1 MRRDAPPGILAAVAE
16 AASPNAEAIGV
27 WNEILVP
34 KFTRFRRVLVE
45 GFGVHSQRALERHPV
60 HPGERVLD
68 VGCGFGETTIELGRA
83 TGSALGID
91 CCAAFLDVGRADAT
105 RAGGGGAA
113 FQLADGQTV
122 TFAQPFDVCFARF
135 GTMFFANPAAA
146 MANLRRATRPGGRL
160 LMLVWRRIEDNAPFW
175 LAKQI
180 ARRHLPPPP
189 DEAPSCGP
197 GPFSMADSDTVGA
210 ILNAAGWTDVAF
222 DRIDADIWI
231 GDTVDEAIAFQL
243 ALGPAGEIVREA
255 GTLGEEKRSHI
266 VADLQAALAPFRG
279 ARGVVMST
287 SSWCVTAR
295 A

>member
-1 MRRDAPPGILAAVAE
+1 MSE
-16 AASPNAEAIGV
+16 TSSPNAEAIGV

-34 KFTRFRRVLVE
+34 KFTRFRRVMAD
-45 GFGVHSQRALERHPV
+45 GFSLHSRRALEMHPV
-60 HPGERVLD
+60 RPGERVLD

-91 CCAAFLDVGRADAT
+91 CCEPFLETGRADAA
-105 RAGGGGAA
+105 RAGVTGVT
-113 FQLADGQTV
+113 FQLADGQTAR
-122 TFAQPFDVCFARF
+122 FEQPFDVCFARF
-135 GTMFFANPAAA
+135 GTMFFTNPAAA
-146 MANLRRATRPGGRL
+146 MANLRRALRPGGRL

-197 GPFSMADSDTVGA
+197 GPFSMADAGTLGA
-210 ILNAAGWTDVAF
+210 ILEAAKWSEVAF
-222 DRIDADIWI
+222 ERVDADIWI
-231 GDTVDEAIAFQL
+231 GDTVDDAIAFQL
-243 ALGPAGEIVREA
+243 AIGPAGEVVRDA
-255 GTLGEEKRSHI
+255 GALGEEKRPLI
-266 VADLQAALAPFRG
+266 VGDLQAALARFQTPG
-279 ARGVVMST
+279 GVVMPT

>member
-1 MRRDAPPGILAAVAE
+1 VSE
-16 AASPNAEAIGV
+16 TSSPNAEAIGV

-34 KFTRFRRVLVE
+34 KFTRFRRVMAD
-45 GFGVHSQRALERHPV
+45 GFSLHSRRALEMHPV
-60 HPGERVLD
+60 RQGERVLD

-91 CCAAFLDVGRADAT
+91 CCEPFLAVGRADAA
-105 RAGGGGAA
+105 RAGVTGAT
-113 FQLADGQTV
+113 FQLADGQTAR
-122 TFAQPFDVCFARF
+122 FEQPFDVCFARF
-135 GTMFFANPAAA
+135 GTMFFTNPAAA
-146 MANLRRATRPGGRL
+146 MANLRRALRPGGRL

-197 GPFSMADSDTVGA
+197 GPFSMADVGTLGA
-210 ILNAAGWTDVAF
+210 ILEAAKWSEVAF
-222 DRIDADIWI
+222 ERVDADIWI
-231 GDTVDEAIAFQL
+231 GDTVDDAIAFQL
-243 ALGPAGEIVREA
+243 AIGPAGEVVRDA
-255 GTLGEEKRSHI
+255 GALGEEKRPLI
-266 VADLQAALAPFRG
+266 VGDLQAALARFQTPG
-279 ARGVVMST
+279 GVVMPT

>member
-1 MRRDAPPGILAAVAE
+1 MAE

-68 VGCGFGETTIELGRA
+68 VGCGFGETTIELARA
-83 TGSALGID
+83 TGDALGID
-91 CCAAFLDVGRADAT
+91 CCEPFLAVGRADAA
-105 RAGGGGAA
+105 RAGVAGAA
-113 FQLADGQTV
+113 FQLADGQT
-122 TFAQPFDVCFARF
+122 AQFERPFDVCFARF
-135 GTMFFANPAAA
+135 GTMFFTNPAAA

-160 LMLVWRRIEDNAPFW
+160 LMIVWRRIEDNPPFW
-175 LAKQI
+175 MAKQI
-180 ARRHLPPPP
+180 ARRHLPPPA

-197 GPFSMADSDTVGA
+197 GPFSMADADTVTA
-210 ILNAAGWTDVAF
+210 ILKSAGWSEVAF
-222 DRIDADIWI
+222 ERIDTEIWLGDGAD
-231 GDTVDEAIAFQL
+231 DAIAFQL
-243 ALGPAGEIVREA
+243 AIGPAGEIVRDA
-255 GTLGEEKRSHI
+255 GALGEEKRPLI
-266 VADLQAALAPFRG
+266 VADLRAALAPF
-279 ARGVVMST
+279 ATPDGVRMAT

>member
-1 MRRDAPPGILAAVAE
+1 MSEPT
-16 AASPNAEAIGV
+16 SPNAEAIGV

-34 KFTRFRRVLVE
+34 KFTRFRRVMVE
-45 GFGVHSQRALERHPV
+45 GFGLHSERALERHPV
-60 HPGERVLD
+60 RAGERVLD
-68 VGCGFGETTIELGRA
+68 VGCGFGETTIALARA
-83 TGSALGID
+83 AGSALGID
-91 CCAAFLDVGRADAT
+91 CCEPFLEVGRADAA
-105 RAGGGGAA
+105 RAGVGGAA
-113 FQLADGQTV
+113 FQLADAQTV
-122 TFAQPFDVCFARF
+122 RFEQPFDVCFARF
-135 GTMFFANPAAA
+135 GTMFFSNPAAA

-175 LAKQI
+175 MAKQI
-180 ARRHLPPPP
+180 ARRHLPPPA

-197 GPFSMADSDTVGA
+197 GPFSMADTGTVGA
-210 ILNAAGWTDVAF
+210 ILTAAGWTDAAF

-255 GTLGEEKRSHI
+255 GPLGEEKRALI
-266 VADLQAALAPFRG
+266 VADMRAELAPFQT
-279 ARGVVMST
+279 ARGVVMAT

>member
-1 MRRDAPPGILAAVAE
+1 MSEAP
-16 AASPNAEAIGV
+16 SPNAEAIGV

-45 GFGVHSQRALERHPV
+45 GFWDHNRRALERHPL

-68 VGCGFGETTIELGRA
+68 VGCGFGETTIDLART
-83 TGSALGID
+83 TGNAVGID
-91 CCAAFLDVGRADAT
+91 CCEPFLAVGRADAA
-105 RAGGGGAA
+105 RAGVAGAT

-122 TFAQPFDVCFARF
+122 QFEQPFDVCFARF
-135 GTMFFANPAAA
+135 GTMFFSNPAAA
-146 MANLRRATRPGGRL
+146 LGNLRRAIRPGGRL

-180 ARRHLPPPP
+180 ARRHLPPPA

-197 GPFSMADSDTVGA
+197 GPFSMADRDAVGA
-210 ILNAAGWTDVAF
+210 ILEAAGWTDVAF
-222 DRIDADIWI
+222 DRIDADTWI

-255 GTLGEEKRSHI
+255 GALGEEKRPRI
-266 VADLQAALAPFRG
+266 VEDLRAALAPFRE

>member
-1 MRRDAPPGILAAVAE
+1 MTE
-16 AASPNAEAIGV
+16 TSSPNAEAIGV

-34 KFTRFRRVLVE
+34 KFTRFRRVMAD
-45 GFGVHSQRALERHPV
+45 GFSLHSRRALEMHPV

-91 CCAAFLDVGRADAT
+91 CCEPFLAIGRADAAL
-105 RAGGGGAA
+105 AGVAGAT
-113 FQLADGQTV
+113 FQLADGQTAQ
-122 TFAQPFDVCFARF
+122 FEQPFDVCFARF
-135 GTMFFANPAAA
+135 GTMFFTNPAAA
-146 MANLRRATRPGGRL
+146 MGNLRRALRPGGRL

-180 ARRHLPPPP
+180 ARQHLPPPP

-197 GPFSMADSDTVGA
+197 GPFSMADAGTVGA
-210 ILNAAGWTDVAF
+210 ILEAGKWSEVALE
-222 DRIDADIWI
+222 RVDADIWI
-231 GDTVDEAIAFQL
+231 GDTVDDAIAFQL
-243 ALGPAGEIVREA
+243 AIGPAGEVVRDA
-255 GTLGEEKRSHI
+255 GALGEEKRPLI
-266 VADLQAALAPFRG
+266 IQDLQAALAPFQTPG
-279 ARGVVMST
+279 GVVMPT

>member
-1 MRRDAPPGILAAVAE
+1 MSE
-16 AASPNAEAIGV
+16 TSSPNAEAIGV

-34 KFTRFRRVLVE
+34 KFTRFRRVMAD
-45 GFGVHSQRALERHPV
+45 GFSLHSRRALKMHPV
-60 HPGERVLD
+60 RQGERVLD

-91 CCAAFLDVGRADAT
+91 CCEPFLETGRADAA
-105 RAGGGGAA
+105 RAGVTGAT
-113 FQLADGQTV
+113 FQLADGQTAR
-122 TFAQPFDVCFARF
+122 FEQPFDVCFARF
-135 GTMFFANPAAA
+135 GTMFFTNPAAA
-146 MANLRRATRPGGRL
+146 MANLRRALRPGGRL

-197 GPFSMADSDTVGA
+197 GPFSMADAGTLGA
-210 ILNAAGWTDVAF
+210 ILEAAKWSEVAF
-222 DRIDADIWI
+222 ERVDADIWI
-231 GDTVDEAIAFQL
+231 GDTVDDAIAFQL
-243 ALGPAGEIVREA
+243 AIGPAGEVVRDA
-255 GTLGEEKRSHI
+255 GALGEEKRPLI
-266 VADLQAALAPFRG
+266 VGDLQAALARFQTPG
-279 ARGVVMST
+279 GVVMPT